1 MGQKKQSGRIRHRWE
16 TIYRVLNRRLG
27 FQPVFCSQAGSLS
40 YVVEKKEFE
49 TMDIA
54 EVRKVASLARLTL
67 NAQELAACGEQ
78 LTVILD
84 YVSLLNE
91 VDTTDVAPMSHP
103 IPAENIF
110 RDDVQKD
117 SLPREAALANSPKTD
132 GLFFLVPKI
141 LEEKGA

>member
-1 MGQKKQSGRIRHRWE
+1 M
-16 TIYRVLNRRLG
+16 
-27 FQPVFCSQAGSLS
+27 
-40 YVVEKKEFE
+40 EKKELE

-54 EVRKVASLARLTL
+54 EVRKVASLARLSL
-67 NAQELAACGEQ
+67 NEQELAACGEQ

-91 VDTTDVAPMSHP
+91 VDTTDVAPMPHP

-110 RDDVQKD
+110 RDDVMRE

>member
-1 MGQKKQSGRIRHRWE
+1 MLTGWKP
-16 TIYRVLNRRLG
+16 VLRG
-27 FQPVFCSQAGSLS
+27 
-40 YVVEKKEFE
+40 EKKEFE

-54 EVRKVASLARLTL
+54 EVRKVASLARLSL

-103 IPAENIF
+103 LPAENIF
-110 RDDVQKD
+110 RDDVQKN

-132 GLFFLVPKI
+132 GQFFLVPKI
-141 LEEKGA
+141 LEEKNA